1 MIKTYDIDLDDTL
14 VDGASK
20 IFENLGT
27 DIDSAIKIFL
37 KQAILRKGFPFDV
50 TIPEEVE
57 SGKWKAENGKRKV
70 ESEAAVGG
78 MISAESGACAETVDS
93 VVESENLSVDEAVP
107 EEENLHGGISEE
119 EEFAAATATAES
131 VATEA
136 PVPQVSAEI
145 AARVAAN
152 EALVAEMRNE
162 IGEKEVTPEFDENE
176 DDGTYGN
183 YEQAGEVE
191 SGKPKVESSEPLEV
205 GEQACV
211 EETVSVEENSCE
223 AENLASEVENSVEA
237 GNLSESEVAPEKK
250 NPANASAVDEGSD
263 DEDETTPD
271 NLFDAWDVGDEEE
284 VGCK

>member
-50 TIPEEVE
+50 TIPEKVE
-57 SGKWKAENGKRKV
+57 SGKWKTENGKRKV

-93 VVESENLSVDEAVP
+93 VVESEDSSIEDDVSEDDVF
-107 EEENLHGGISEE
+107 HGGISEE

-191 SGKPKVESSEPLEV
+191 SGKRKVESEDAPVVTETSGDEEVVDV
-205 GEQACV
+205 GEPAPS
-211 EETVSVEENSCE
+211 EEDD
-223 AENLASEVENSVEA
+223 SE
-237 GNLSESEVAPEKK
+237 
-250 NPANASAVDEGSD
+250 

-284 VGCK
+284 IGCK

>member
-50 TIPEEVE
+50 TIPE
-57 SGKWKAENGKRKV
+57 KV

-93 VVESENLSVDEAVP
+93 VAESEDSSIEDDVSEDDVF
-107 EEENLHGGISEE
+107 HGGISEE

-191 SGKPKVESSEPLEV
+191 SGKRKVESEDAPVVTETSGDEEVVNV
-205 GEQACV
+205 GEPAPS
-211 EETVSVEENSCE
+211 EEDD
-223 AENLASEVENSVEA
+223 SE
-237 GNLSESEVAPEKK
+237 
-250 NPANASAVDEGSD
+250 

-284 VGCK
+284 IGCK

>member
-57 SGKWKAENGKRKV
+57 S
-70 ESEAAVGG
+70 EAAVGG

-93 VVESENLSVDEAVP
+93 VVESEDSSIEDDVSEDDVF
-107 EEENLHGGISEE
+107 HGGISEE

-191 SGKPKVESSEPLEV
+191 SGKRKVESEDAPVVTETSGDEEVVDV
-205 GEQACV
+205 GEPAPS
-211 EETVSVEENSCE
+211 EEDD
-223 AENLASEVENSVEA
+223 SE
-237 GNLSESEVAPEKK
+237 
-250 NPANASAVDEGSD
+250 

-284 VGCK
+284 IGCK